1 MLSNIGK
8 DICSFYN
15 LYKAMLLCKR
25 GVIWK
30 DSVAGYVVNGLV
42 RIHSLKKSLDKGT
55 YKISP
60 YANFKVYEP
69 KRKRY
74 FKYKDERPS
83 FSKKFC

>member
-42 RIHSLKKSLDKGT
+42 RIHSLKKK
-55 YKISP
+55 P
-60 YANFKVYEP
+60 
-69 KRKRY
+69 
-74 FKYKDERPS
+74 
-83 FSKKFC
+83 

>member
-42 RIHSLKKSLDKGT
+42 RIHSLKKALTKVLIK
-55 YKISP
+55 YLRMQIS
-60 YANFKVYEP
+60 
-69 KRKRY
+69 
-74 FKYKDERPS
+74 KYTNQ
-83 FSKKFC
+83 KKEIF